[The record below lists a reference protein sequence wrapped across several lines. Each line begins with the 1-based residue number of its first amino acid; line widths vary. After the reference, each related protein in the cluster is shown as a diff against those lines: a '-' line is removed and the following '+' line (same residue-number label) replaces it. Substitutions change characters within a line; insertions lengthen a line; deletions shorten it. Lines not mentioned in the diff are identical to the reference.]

1 MSLYHIICS
10 TDCWLMFVCVITVE
24 SQYNLANILAILS
37 IIAGLILD
45 NEANAS
51 IYPALWTLNILWSTD
66 TQLPA
71 ITICPRTD
79 C

>member
-10 TDCWLMFVCVITVE
+10 TNCWLMFVCVITGE

-45 NEANAS
+45 NVANAS
-51 IYPALWTLNILWSTD
+51 IYPTLD
-66 TQLPA
+66 TAHPLVN
-71 ITICPRTD
+71 
-79 C
+79 